1 MQGEKIRHLEF
12 VKDELQIKLT
22 DLEEI
27 VKKVFICRALPLCFT
42 DICVRISDCYMSPK
56 MKYQHLVILL
66 PKLLIFVHIVV
77 ET

>member
-1 MQGEKIRHLEF
+1 MRDLEF
-12 VKDELQIKLT
+12 LRDELQIKLT

-27 VKKVFICRALPLCFT
+27 VKKVFICTVCPLCFS
-42 DICVRISDCYMSPK
+42 DICILSDYYMSPK

-66 PKLLIFVHIVV
+66 PKLLIFVHILL